1 MLFKRSV
8 YVAQMN
14 ERNRLVWKNAEISH
28 RDKK

>member
-14 ERNRLVWKNAEISH
+14 ERNTLVWKNAEISH